1 MSDLIL
7 HHYAL
12 SPFSEKVRAMLGY
25 AGLDWQSVTVREM
38 PPRPM
43 LAPLAGGYRKI
54 PVAQNG
60 ADVFCDTRI
69 IGAEIAALAGKPE
82 LIASNAG
89 VNVQDFVARVDL
101 DIFLACIISAG
112 NLTLLRKVL
121 KESSLLDLGRLLW
134 DRIAMG
140 SKAKVKTNSPK
151 QMKRMVEAHLTDL
164 EGKLESHPFLF
175 GDTPNAGDFSAYHSL
190 WFQRDLAEQPR
201 FKRYPKVNAWMDRL
215 QAYGQGNSTEISAD
229 QALEQARAATPRPL
243 PDSTQDQA
251 LIGKTVSVV
260 PNDYGRIPVE
270 GTLVA
275 STDERWIVA
284 RDEDAVGR
292 VHVHLP
298 RQGFVIRTV

>member
-25 AGLDWQSVTVREM
+25 ADLDWQSVTVREM

-54 PVAQNG
+54 PVAQQG

-69 IGAEIAALAGKPE
+69 IAREIVDLADKPE
-82 LIASNAG
+82 LVAANLD
-89 VNVQDFVARVDL
+89 NEVQDFVARVDL
-101 DIFLACIISAG
+101 ELFLACIISAG

-140 SKAKVKTNSPK
+140 SKAKVKAHSPK
-151 QMKRMVEAHLTDL
+151 QMKRMVDAHLADL
-164 EGKLESHPFLF
+164 ETRLESRPFLF

-201 FKRYPKVNAWMDRL
+201 FKRFPNVVAWMDRL
-215 QAYGQGNSTEISAD
+215 QAYGQGNSISISAD
-229 QALEQARAATPRPL
+229 DALNAARNASPRAL
-243 PDSTQDQA
+243 PTSTRDDA
-251 LIGKTVSVV
+251 LIGKPVSIA
-260 PNDYGRIPVE
+260 PDDYGRIPVE

-298 RQGFVIRTV
+298 RQGFVIRAV

>member
-1 MSDLIL
+1 
-7 HHYAL
+7 
-12 SPFSEKVRAMLGY
+12 
-25 AGLDWQSVTVREM
+25 
-38 PPRPM
+38 
-43 LAPLAGGYRKI
+43 
-54 PVAQNG
+54 VAQSG

-69 IGAEIAALAGKPE
+69 ISQEIARLANKPE
-82 LIASNAG
+82 LVADNCDAQ
-89 VNVQDFVARVDL
+89 VQEFVARVDL

-164 EGKLESHPFLF
+164 EGKLESQSFLF
-175 GDTPNAGDFSAYHSL
+175 GDSPNAGDFSAYHSL

-201 FKRYPKVNAWMDRL
+201 FKRYPKVSAWLDRL
-215 QAYGQGNSTEISAD
+215 QAYGQGNSTPISAD
-229 QALEQARAATPRPL
+229 QALEQARAASPRAL

-251 LIGKTVSVV
+251 LLGKTVSVA

-298 RQGFVIRTV
+298 RQGFVIRAV